1 MLSPDGRVIMIS
13 GANRG
18 IGHEFAKC
26 LHDQGFSL
34 SLGARDE
41 IKLAEKVRHFDA
53 DRLLTHRFEAQ
64 DVSTSEAWV
73 EATADRFGRIDGL
86 MNVAGIG
93 TPFAIT
99 DEDESELDLMFE
111 INVKAPMRLIRL
123 ALPYLKQSGNGRII
137 NVCSTS
143 GKRVST
149 DWVGY
154 HMTKFAAVA
163 LSHAARRIAWED
175 GVRAVAFCPG
185 VTNTEMGTGIQ
196 MGAKELMTQ
205 PEDLAELAATLLAL
219 PNNASV
225 AEFIVNRQLE
235 DTL

>member
-73 EATADRFGRIDGL
+73 EATAERFGRIDGL

-93 TPFAIT
+93 KPFAIT
-99 DEDESELDLMFE
+99 DEDESDLDLMFE

>member
-18 IGHEFAKC
+18 IGYEFAKC
-26 LHDQGFSL
+26 LHDQGYSL

-41 IKLAEKVRHFDA
+41 AKLAEKVGDFDA
-53 DRLLTHRFEAQ
+53 DRLLTHRFEATEI
-64 DVSTSEAWV
+64 STSEAWV
-73 EATADRFGRIDGL
+73 QATADRFGQIDGL
-86 MNVAGIG
+86 INVAGIG

-99 DEDESELDLMFE
+99 DEDESALDLMFE
-111 INVKAPMRLIRL
+111 INVKAPLRLIRL
-123 ALPYLKQSGNGRII
+123 ALPYLKKSGSGRII
-137 NVCSTS
+137 NVCSAS

-149 DWVGY
+149 DYVGY

-185 VTNTEMGTGIQ
+185 VTNTDMSEGKGKGPT
-196 MGAKELMTQ
+196 ELMTQ
-205 PEDLAELAATLLAL
+205 PEDLAEVAATLIAL

-225 AEFIVNRQLE
+225 AEIVVNRRLE
-235 DTL
+235 DML